1 MIFSPTSHVLDAGP
15 CCHEPRL
22 QTQIKPDKPP
32 NADAVALYWKE
43 FTMTKFDQAWV
54 DAETAKREWMTEN
67 SLYKEEE
74 EHASCGVGLVVSID
88 GKPSRKVVENGI
100 AALKAIWHRGAVDAD
115 GKTGDGAGIHVQI
128 PVEFFYDQIRRT
140 GHEPDMTKMIA
151 VGQVFL
157 PRTDYGAQETCRTIV
172 ESEVLRMGYYIYGWR
187 HVPVDVA
194 CLGEKANATRP
205 EIEQILISNSKG
217 VDEETFER
225 ELYVIRRRIE
235 KAATAAGVQGLYL
248 CSLSCRS
255 IIYKGMMLAEQ
266 VAEFY
271 PDLMDERFESAFAL
285 YHQRYSTNTFPQWWL
300 AQPFRMLAHNG
311 EINTLKGNLN
321 WMKSHEIRMASGAFG
336 DMAED
341 IKPIVAQ
348 GSSDSAALDSVFEV
362 LVRAGRSAPM
372 AKTMMVPESWSKQA
386 IELPQSWRDMYSYC
400 NSVLEPWDGPAAL
413 AMTDGRWVCAGLDRN
428 GLRPMR
434 YVVTG
439 DGLLIAGS
447 ETGMVPV
454 DEANVVEKGALGPGQ
469 LLAVDMQEGKLYHD
483 TEMKDKLAAAQPFG
497 DWVGKINELDD
508 KLAVVTEKP
517 MFTGAELRKRQIA
530 AGYSIEELE
539 QILAPMAE
547 DAKEALAS
555 MGDDTPSAV
564 LSEKYRPLSHF
575 FRQAFSQVTN
585 PPIDSLREFRVMS
598 LKTRF
603 GNLKNV
609 LDEDSSQ
616 TEILVLDSPFVGNAQ
631 FDELIANF
639 NAPLAEI
646 DCTFDAGAGPDDL
659 RKGLTRIR
667 AEAEDAVRSGAG
679 HIILTDQHQ
688 SIDRVAMPMIL
699 ATSAVH
705 SWLTRKG
712 LRTFCSLNVRSAE
725 CVDPHYFAVLIGC
738 GATVVNAYLAEDSLA
753 DRIERGLLECTLTEA
768 IQRYRN
774 AIDQGLLKIMAK
786 MGISVISSYRGGL
799 NFEAVGLSRAM
810 VAEYFPGMQ
819 SRISGI
825 GTTGIQRKS
834 ESVHAKGWRGGSD
847 VLPIGGF
854 YKARRSGEKHAWE
867 AQTMHMLQAAC
878 NTANYEMWKQF
889 SAAMRANPPI
899 HLRDLLDIK
908 EMGKAIPI
916 EEVESITSIRKR
928 FVTPGMSL
936 GALSPEAHKTLNVA
950 MNRIG
955 AKSDSGEGGE
965 DPAHFVPEA
974 NGDNPSA
981 KIKQVASGRFGVT
994 AEYLNHCE
1002 ELEIKVAQG
1011 AKPGEGGQLPGMKV
1025 TDLIARLRHS
1035 TKGVTLI
1042 SPPPHHDIYSIEDLA
1057 QLIYDLKQINPR
1069 CKVTVK
1075 LVASSGVGTIAAG
1088 VAKAKADVILI
1099 SGHNGGT
1106 GASPAT
1112 SIKYAG
1118 LPWEMGLTEAHQV
1131 LAMNNLRERVTL
1143 RTDGGL
1149 RTGRDIVMA
1158 AMMGAEEYGIG
1169 TAALI
1174 AMGCIMVR
1182 QCQSNTCPV
1191 GVCTQDEELRDKFT
1205 GNADKVVNLIT
1216 FYATE
1221 VREILAS
1228 IGARSMD
1235 DVIGRA
1241 DLLSQVSRGSAH
1253 LDDLDLNP
1261 LLITVDGAD
1270 RIVYDRNKARN
1281 FVPDTLDAEIVKD
1294 AARFLNDGEKMQLQY
1309 AVQNTL
1315 RTIGTRTSSH
1325 IVQNFGMNNTLQADH
1340 LTVKLSGSA
1349 GQSLGAFAAPGLKL
1363 EVSGDAND
1371 YVGKGLSGGTIV
1383 VRPPM
1388 NSPLVAAD
1396 NTIIGNTVLY
1406 GATAGYLFAAGRA
1419 GERFGVRNSGA
1430 KVVIE
1435 GCGACGCEYM
1445 TGGVAVILGS
1455 IGANF
1460 GAGMT
1465 GGMAYLYD
1473 PDGVADSRMNHETLA
1488 TCPIGDAHW
1497 EGQLKELIERHLA
1510 ETGSV
1515 KAADILQHWDVEL
1528 ANFVQICP
1536 KEMLAHLP
1544 APLGVEDKAVPAE

>member
-1 MIFSPTSHVLDAGP
+1 
-15 CCHEPRL
+15 
-22 QTQIKPDKPP
+22 
-32 NADAVALYWKE
+32 
-43 FTMTKFDQAWV
+43 MTKFDQNWV
-54 DAETAKREWMTEN
+54 RAEEDKRKWMAEN
-67 SLYKEEE
+67 GLYEEAE
-74 EHASCGVGLVVSID
+74 EHSSCGVGLVVSVD
-88 GKPSRKVVENGI
+88 GKPSRKVVEAGI
-100 AALKAIWHRGAVDAD
+100 TALKAIWHRGAVDAD

-128 PVEFFYDQIRRT
+128 PVSFFYDQIERT
-140 GHEPDMTKMIA
+140 GHEPNKDELIA

-157 PRTDYGAQETCRTIV
+157 PRTDHGAQESCRTIV
-172 ESEVLRMGYYIYGWR
+172 ETEVLKMGYRIYGWR
-187 HVPVDVA
+187 HVPVDVT

-217 VDEETFER
+217 VDEDTFER

-235 KAATAAGVQGLYL
+235 KAALAANITELYL
-248 CSLSCRS
+248 ASLSCRS

-266 VAEFY
+266 VAVFY
-271 PDLMDERFESAFAL
+271 PDLLDERFESAFAI

-321 WMKSHEIRMASGAFG
+321 WMKSHEIRMASASFG
-336 DMAED
+336 DFAED
-341 IKPIVAQ
+341 IKPIIPGGA
-348 GSSDSAALDSVFEV
+348 SDSAALDGVFEV

-386 IELPQSWRDMYSYC
+386 VELPQSWRDMYSYC
-400 NSVLEPWDGPAAL
+400 NSVMEPWDGPAAL

-447 ETGMVPV
+447 EAGMVPI
-454 DEANVVEKGALGPGQ
+454 DEATVVEKGALGPGQ
-469 LLAVDMQEGKLYHD
+469 MLAVDMKAGKLYHD
-483 TEMKDKLAAAQPFG
+483 TEIKDKLAAARPFG
-497 DWVGKINELDD
+497 EWVGKIRDLGDEL
-508 KLAVVTEKP
+508 ASVEETATY
-517 MFTGAELRKRQIA
+517 TGEELRQRQIA
-530 AGYSIEELE
+530 AGYSMEEVE

-547 DAKEALAS
+547 DGKEALAS

-564 LSEKYRPLSHF
+564 LSKMYRPLSHF
-575 FRQAFSQVTN
+575 FRQNFSQVTN
-585 PPIDSLREFRVMS
+585 PPIDSLREYRVMS

-609 LDEDSSQ
+609 LSEDGSQ
-616 TEILVLDSPFVGNAQ
+616 TEIAVLESPFVANGQ
-631 FDELIANF
+631 FERMLEAFDDTVVT
-639 NAPLAEI
+639 I
-646 DCTFDAGAGPDDL
+646 DCTYDAGGALQAGL
-659 RKGLTRIR
+659 ERIR

-679 HIILTDQHQ
+679 HIVLTDQAQ
-688 SIDRVAMPMIL
+688 GADKVAMPMIL

-705 SWLTRKG
+705 SHLTRKG
-712 LRTFCSLNVRSAE
+712 LRTFSSLNVRSAE
-725 CVDPHYFAVLIGC
+725 CIDPHYFAVLIGS
-738 GATVVNAYLAEDSLA
+738 GATVVNAYLAEDTLA
-753 DRIERGLLECTLTEA
+753 DRIDRGLADGTLTENMA
-768 IQRYRN
+768 RYRE

-810 VAEYFPGMQ
+810 CAEYFPGMT

-825 GTTGIQRKS
+825 GVSGIQHKV
-834 ESVHAKGWRGGSD
+834 EEVHAKGFKSGTD

-854 YKARRSGEKHAWE
+854 YKARKSGETHAWG
-867 AQTMHMLQAAC
+867 AQTMHMMQAAC
-878 NTANYEMWKQF
+878 NRASYEMWKQY
-889 SAAMRANPPI
+889 SAKMQANPPI
-899 HLRDLLDIK
+899 HLRDLLNIK
-908 EMGKAIPI
+908 PLGEAIPI
-916 EEVESITSIRKR
+916 EDVESITAIRKR

-965 DPAHFVPEA
+965 DPAHFVPEP

-994 AEYLNHCE
+994 AEYLNQCE

-1088 VAKAKADVILI
+1088 VAKAKADIILI

-1112 SIKYAG
+1112 SIKYCG

-1191 GVCTQDEELRDKFT
+1191 GVCTQDEDLRAKYT
-1205 GNADKVVNLIT
+1205 GSADKVVNLIT
-1216 FYATE
+1216 FYAQE

-1228 IGARSMD
+1228 IGAKSLD
-1235 DVIGRA
+1235 EVIGRA
-1241 DLLSQVSRGSAH
+1241 DLLAQVSRGSAH

-1261 LLITVDGAD
+1261 LLITVDGAHD
-1270 RIVYDRNKARN
+1270 IVYNRDKDRNY
-1281 FVPDTLDAEIVKD
+1281 VPDTLDAEIVRD
-1294 AARFLNDGEKMQLQY
+1294 AARFLEDGEKMQLSY
-1309 AVQNTL
+1309 AVQNTH
-1315 RTIGTRTSSH
+1315 RTVGTRTSSH
-1325 IVQNFGMNNTLQADH
+1325 IVRNFGMRNALQDDH
-1340 LTVKLSGSA
+1340 LTVKLTGSA
-1349 GQSLGAFAAPGLKL
+1349 GQSLGAFAAPGLKI

-1371 YVGKGLSGGTIV
+1371 YVGKGLSGGTVV
-1383 VRPPM
+1383 VRSPM
-1388 NSPLVAAD
+1388 ASPLSAAE

-1406 GATAGYLFAAGRA
+1406 GATDGYLFAAGRA
-1419 GERFGVRNSGA
+1419 GERFAVRNSGA

-1445 TGGVAVILGS
+1445 TGGLAVILGD

-1473 PDGVADSRMNHETLA
+1473 PEGKAEGVMNMETLV
-1488 TCPIGDAHW
+1488 TCPVTVPHW
-1497 EGQLKELIERHLA
+1497 EDQLKGMIERHVA

-1515 KAADILQHWDVEL
+1515 KARDILQHWDVEKT
-1528 ANFVQICP
+1528 NFLQVCP
-1536 KEMLAHLP
+1536 KEMLVHIP
-1544 APLGVEDKAVPAE
+1544 HPLSQEDTAVPAE

>member
-1 MIFSPTSHVLDAGP
+1 MTNYD
-15 CCHEPRL
+15 
-22 QTQIKPDKPP
+22 Q
-32 NADAVALYWKE
+32 NWVA
-43 FTMTKFDQAWV
+43 
-54 DAETAKREWMTEN
+54 AEEAKRRYMAEN
-67 SLYKEEE
+67 GLYSESE
-74 EHASCGVGLVVSID
+74 EHSSCGVGLVVSLD
-88 GKPSRKVVENGI
+88 GKPSRKVVEAGI
-100 AALKAIWHRGAVDAD
+100 DALKAIWHRGAVDAD

-128 PVEFFYDQIRRT
+128 PVPFFYDQIRRT
-140 GHEPDMTKMIA
+140 GHEPRADELMA

-157 PRTDYGAQETCRTIV
+157 PRTDFGAQETCRTIV
-172 ESEVLRMGYYIYGWR
+172 ETEVLRMGYSIYGWR
-187 HVPVDVA
+187 HVPVDVT

-205 EIEQILISNSKG
+205 EIEQILISNARG
-217 VDEETFER
+217 VDEDTFER

-235 KAATAAGVQGLYL
+235 KAATAAQVPSLYIA
-248 CSLSCRS
+248 SLSCRS

-266 VAEFY
+266 VAVFY
-271 PDLMDERFESAFAL
+271 PDLMDERFVSGFAI

-321 WMKSHEIRMASGAFG
+321 WMKSHEIRMASASFG
-336 DMAED
+336 DHAED
-341 IKPIVAQ
+341 IKPIVSQ
-348 GSSDSAALDSVFEV
+348 GSSDSAALDGVFEV

-372 AKTMMVPESWSKQA
+372 AKTMLVPESWSKQA
-386 IELPQSWRDMYSYC
+386 VELPQSWRDMYSYC
-400 NSVLEPWDGPAAL
+400 NSVMEPWDGPAAL

-439 DGLLIAGS
+439 DGLLISGS
-447 ETGMVPV
+447 EAGMVPV
-454 DEANVVEKGALGPGQ
+454 DEARVVEKGALGPGQ
-469 LLAVDMQEGKLYHD
+469 MIAVDMKAGALFHD
-483 TEMKDKLAAAQPFG
+483 REIKDRLAAAQPFG
-497 DWVGKINELDD
+497 EWVGKINELDEA
-508 KLAVVTEKP
+508 LGAITETAVFE
-517 MFTGAELRKRQIA
+517 GGELRRRQIA
-530 AGYSIEELE
+530 AGYSLEELE

-547 DAKEALAS
+547 DGKEALAS

-564 LSEKYRPLSHF
+564 LSKKYRPLSHF
-575 FRQAFSQVTN
+575 FRQNFSQVTN
-585 PPIDSLREFRVMS
+585 PPIDSLREYRVMS

-616 TEILVLDSPFVGNAQ
+616 TEILVLESPFVGNAQ
-631 FDELIANF
+631 FDRLVENF
-639 NAPLAEI
+639 NAPMAEI
-646 DCTFDAGAGPDDL
+646 DCTFPAGQGPGAL
-659 RKGLTRIR
+659 SEALIRIR

-679 HIILTDQHQ
+679 HLVLSDMAQGET
-688 SIDRVAMPMIL
+688 RVAMPMIL

-712 LRTFCSLNVRSAE
+712 LRTFTSLNIRAAE
-725 CVDPHYFAVLIGC
+725 CVDPHYFAVLIGA

-753 DRIERGLLECTLTEA
+753 DRVNRGLLDCTLTEA
-768 IQRYRN
+768 MARYRN

-810 VAEYFPGMQ
+810 CAEYFPGMT

-825 GTTGIQRKS
+825 GVSGIQTKV
-834 ESVHAKGWRGGSD
+834 EEVHAKGWLGGQD
-847 VLPIGGF
+847 VLPVGGF
-854 YKARRSGEKHAWE
+854 YKARRTGETHAWE
-867 AQTMHMLQAAC
+867 AQSMHMLQAAC
-878 NTANYEMWKQF
+878 TRASYEMWKQY
-889 SAAMRANPPI
+889 SAKMRSNPPI

-908 EMGKAIPI
+908 PLGAPVPL

-936 GALSPEAHKTLNVA
+936 GALSPEAHKTLNIA

-965 DPAHFVPEA
+965 DPAHFVPEP

-1035 TKGVTLI
+1035 TPGVMLI

-1088 VAKAKADVILI
+1088 VAKAKADIILI

-1131 LAMNNLRERVTL
+1131 LAMNKLRDRVTL

-1191 GVCTQDEELRDKFT
+1191 GVCTQDEDLRARFS
-1205 GNADKVVNLIT
+1205 GSADKVVNLIT
-1216 FYATE
+1216 FYAQE
-1221 VREILAS
+1221 VRELLAS
-1228 IGARSMD
+1228 IGARSLDEVM
-1235 DVIGRA
+1235 GRA
-1241 DLLSQVSRGSAH
+1241 DLLTQVSRGSAH

-1261 LLITVDGAD
+1261 LLITVDGAAN
-1270 RIVYDRNKARN
+1270 IVYNRDKARN
-1281 FVPDTLDAEIVKD
+1281 AVPDTLDAEIVRD
-1294 AARFLNDGEKMQLQY
+1294 AARFLEDGEKMQLSY
-1309 AVQNTL
+1309 AVQNTH
-1315 RTIGTRTSSH
+1315 RTVGTRTSSH
-1325 IVQNFGMNNTLQADH
+1325 IVRRFGMRNSLQPDH
-1340 LTVKLSGSA
+1340 LTVKLTGSA
-1349 GQSLGAFAAPGLKL
+1349 GQALGAFAAPGLKL

-1388 NSPLVAAD
+1388 ASPLVAAE

-1406 GATAGYLFAAGRA
+1406 GATDGYLFAAGRA
-1419 GERFGVRNSGA
+1419 GERFAVRNSGA
-1430 KVVIE
+1430 RVVIE
-1435 GCGACGCEYM
+1435 GCGSNGCEYM
-1445 TGGVAVILGS
+1445 TGGVAVILGG

-1473 PDGVADSRMNHETLA
+1473 PEGVAQKLMNMETLV
-1488 TCPIGDAHW
+1488 TCPVTMDHW
-1497 EGQLKELIERHLA
+1497 EAELKGLIERHQL
-1510 ETGSV
+1510 ETGSRR
-1515 KAADILQHWDVEL
+1515 AADILQHWDLERG
-1528 ANFVQICP
+1528 NFLQICP
-1536 KEMLAHLP
+1536 KEMLVHLP
-1544 APLGVEDKAVPAE
+1544 VPLSHEADAIPAE

>member
-1 MIFSPTSHVLDAGP
+1 
-15 CCHEPRL
+15 
-22 QTQIKPDKPP
+22 
-32 NADAVALYWKE
+32 
-43 FTMTKFDQAWV
+43 MTKFDASWV
-54 DAETAKREWMTEN
+54 KAEEAKRKHMAEN
-67 SLYKEEE
+67 GLYSEAE

-88 GKPSRKVVENGI
+88 GKPSRKVVQAGI
-100 AALKAIWHRGAVDAD
+100 DALKAVWHRGAVDAD

-128 PVEFFYDQIRRT
+128 PVPFFYNQIERT
-140 GHEPDMTKMIA
+140 GHTPRMEELMA

-157 PRTDYGAQETCRTIV
+157 PRTNFGAQETCRTIV

-187 HVPVDVA
+187 HVPVNVA
-194 CLGEKANATRP
+194 CLGDKANATRP

-217 VDEETFER
+217 VSEEIFER

-235 KAATAAGVQGLYL
+235 KAALAAGINGLYL
-248 CSLSCRS
+248 ASLSCRS
-255 IIYKGMMLAEQ
+255 IIYKGMFLAQ
-266 VAEFY
+266 DVAEFF
-271 PDLMDERFESAFAL
+271 PDLKDDRFESAFAL

-311 EINTLKGNLN
+311 EINTLKGNTN
-321 WMKSHEIRMASGAFG
+321 WMKSHEIRMSSDAFG

-341 IKPIVAQ
+341 IKPVIPS
-348 GSSDSAALDSVFEV
+348 GSSDSAALDSVFEM
-362 LVRAGRSAPM
+362 LVRAGRNAPM
-372 AKTMMVPESWSKQA
+372 AKTMLVPESWSKQA
-386 IELPQSWRDMYSYC
+386 VDLPKSWIDMYSYC
-400 NSVLEPWDGPAAL
+400 NSVMEPWDGPAAL

-447 ETGMVPV
+447 EAGMVYV
-454 DEANVVEKGALGPGQ
+454 DEANVKEKGALGPGQ
-469 LLAVDMQEGKLYHD
+469 LLAVDMDEGRLYHD
-483 TEMKDKLAAAQPFG
+483 TEMKDLLAASQDFG
-497 DWVGKINELDD
+497 AWVGKINELDED
-508 KLAVVTEKP
+508 LAKAVEAP
-517 MFTGAELRKRQIA
+517 LFIGAELRQRQIS
-530 AGYSIEELE
+530 AGYTIEELE

-547 DAKEALAS
+547 DGKETLAS

-575 FRQAFSQVTN
+575 FRQNFSQVTN

-609 LDEDSSQ
+609 LDESSAQ
-616 TEILVLDSPFVGNAQ
+616 TEILVLDSPFVGNVQ
-631 FDELIANF
+631 FQRLLENF
-639 NAPLAEI
+639 NAPMVEI
-646 DCTFDAGAGPDDL
+646 DCTFPSGAEAGELQTAL
-659 RKGLTRIR
+659 NRIR
-667 AEAEDAVRSGAG
+667 SEAEDAVRSGAG
-679 HIILTDQHQ
+679 HLVLTDQHAN
-688 SIDRVAMPMIL
+688 DAKVAVPMIL

-705 SWLTRKG
+705 SWLTRQG
-712 LRTFCSLNVRSAE
+712 LRTFTSINVRSAE
-725 CVDPHYFAVLIGC
+725 CIDPHYFAVLIGC

-753 DRIERGLLECTLTEA
+753 DRIERGLLDCALTEA
-768 IQRYRN
+768 VARYRN

-786 MGISVISSYRGGL
+786 MGISVVSSYRGGL

-810 VAEYFPGMQ
+810 CAEYFPGMT

-825 GTTGIQRKS
+825 GVVGIQRKA
-834 ESVHAKGWRGGSD
+834 ESIHTSAYASASD

-867 AQTMHMLQAAC
+867 AQTMHLLQAAC
-878 NTANYEMWKQF
+878 DRGSFEMWKKY
-889 SAAMRANPPI
+889 SAKLQANPPI
-899 HLRDLLDIK
+899 HLRDLLAIK
-908 EMGKAIPI
+908 PLGEAISVD
-916 EEVESITSIRKR
+916 EVESITSIRQR

-1075 LVASSGVGTIAAG
+1075 LVAASGVGTIAAG
-1088 VAKAKADVILI
+1088 VAKANADIILI

-1112 SIKYAG
+1112 SIKFAG

-1191 GVCTQDEELRDKFT
+1191 GVCTQDEDLRGKFN
-1205 GNADKVVNLIT
+1205 GSADKVVNLIT
-1216 FYATE
+1216 FYAQE

-1228 IGARSMD
+1228 IGARSLGE
-1235 DVIGRA
+1235 VIGRA

-1270 RIVYDRNKARN
+1270 QISYDRHKPRN
-1281 FVPDTLDAEIVKD
+1281 PVPDTLDAQIVKD
-1294 AARFLNDGEKMQLQY
+1294 AARFLQEGEKMQLQY
-1309 AVQNTL
+1309 AVQNTS
-1315 RTIGTRTSSH
+1315 RSIGTRISSH
-1325 IVQNFGMNNTLQADH
+1325 IVTKFGMRNSLQPDH
-1340 LTVKLSGSA
+1340 LTIKLQGSA
-1349 GQSLGAFAAPGLKL
+1349 GQALGAFAAPGLKL
-1363 EVSGDAND
+1363 EVAGEAND

-1383 VRPPM
+1383 VRPAQI
-1388 NSPLVAAD
+1388 SPLVASE

-1419 GERFGVRNSGA
+1419 GERFAVRNSGA
-1430 KVVIE
+1430 KTVVE
-1435 GCGACGCEYM
+1435 GCGSNGCEYM
-1445 TGGVAVILGS
+1445 TGGISVVLGS

-1473 PDGVADSRMNHETLA
+1473 PKGLVAPMMNMETLV
-1488 TCPIGDAHW
+1488 TCPVTIPHW
-1497 EGQLKELIERHLA
+1497 QEELKELVTRHA
-1510 ETGSV
+1510 DETGSL
-1515 KAADILQHWDVEL
+1515 KAADILQHWDQERH
-1528 ANFVQICP
+1528 NFVQVCP
-1536 KEMLAHLP
+1536 KEMLVHLP
-1544 APLGVEDKAVPAE
+1544 APLNDARAQSVPAE

>member
-1 MIFSPTSHVLDAGP
+1 
-15 CCHEPRL
+15 
-22 QTQIKPDKPP
+22 
-32 NADAVALYWKE
+32 
-43 FTMTKFDQAWV
+43 MTKIDDNWAARQA
-54 DAETAKREWMTEN
+54 AKRAWMDEN
-67 SLYKEEE
+67 SLYRDSD

-100 AALKAIWHRGAVDAD
+100 EALKAVWHRGAVDAD

-128 PVEFFYDQIRRT
+128 PVPFFYDQIRRT
-140 GHEPDMTKMIA
+140 GHEPRNGELIA

-157 PRTDYGAQETCRTIV
+157 PRTDFGAQETCRTIV
-172 ESEVLRMGYYIYGWR
+172 ESEVLRMGYYTHGWR
-187 HVPVDVA
+187 HVPVEVE

-217 VDEETFER
+217 VSEETFER

-235 KAATAAGVQGLYL
+235 KAATSAGINELYIA
-248 CSLSCRS
+248 SLSCRS

-266 VAEFY
+266 VAVFY
-271 PDLMDERFESAFAL
+271 PDLRDERFESAFAI

-311 EINTLKGNLN
+311 EINTLKGNVN
-321 WMKSHEIRMASGAFG
+321 WMKSHEIRMTSATFG

-341 IKPIVAQ
+341 IKPIVPG
-348 GSSDSAALDSVFEV
+348 GSSDSAALDAVFEM

-372 AKTMMVPESWSKQA
+372 AKTMMVPESWSQQA
-386 IELPQSWRDMYSYC
+386 KELPQAWRDMYSYC
-400 NSVLEPWDGPAAL
+400 NSVMEPWDGPAAL

-447 ETGMVPV
+447 EAGMVPI
-454 DEANVVEKGALGPGQ
+454 DEASVREKGALGPGQ
-469 LLAVDMQEGKLYHD
+469 ILAVDMAEGKLFHD
-483 TEMKDKLAAAQPFG
+483 IEIKNKLASSQPFG
-497 DWVGKINELDD
+497 DWVEKINELDD
-508 KLAVVTEKP
+508 ALAKVTEQP
-517 MFTGAELRKRQIA
+517 LFTGDELRKRQIA
-530 AGYSIEELE
+530 AGYSVEELE

-547 DAKEALAS
+547 DGKETLAS

-564 LSEKYRPLSHF
+564 LSNRYRPLSHY
-575 FRQAFSQVTN
+575 FRQNFSQVTN
-585 PPIDSLREFRVMS
+585 PPIDSLREYRVMS

-609 LDEDSSQ
+609 LDESSSQ

-631 FDELIANF
+631 WEELTRQF
-639 NAPLAEI
+639 NANLVEI
-646 DCTFDAGAGPDDL
+646 DCSFDPSGGSGSLQAGL
-659 RKGLTRIR
+659 ERIR
-667 AEAEDAVRSGAG
+667 SEAEDAVRSGAG
-679 HIILTDQHQ
+679 HLVLTDHL
-688 SIDRVAMPMIL
+688 SGPEKVAMPMIL

-705 SWLTRKG
+705 SHLTRKG
-712 LRTFCSLNVRSAE
+712 LRTFTSLNVRSAE
-725 CVDPHYFAVLIGC
+725 CVDPHYFAVLIGA

-753 DRIERGLLECTLTEA
+753 DRIDRGLLDGPLTEVVS
-768 IQRYRN
+768 RYRN

-810 VAEYFPGMQ
+810 CAEYFPGLI

-825 GTTGIQRKS
+825 GVSGVQKKAIDIHSQ
-834 ESVHAKGWRGGSD
+834 GWGSTD
-847 VLPIGGF
+847 NVLPIGGF
-854 YKARRSGEKHAWE
+854 YKSRRTGESHAWE
-867 AQTMHMLQAAC
+867 AQSMHMMQAAC
-878 NTANYEMWKQF
+878 SRASYDLWKQY
-889 SAAMRANPPI
+889 SARMQANPPI
-899 HLRDLLDIK
+899 HLRDLLAIK
-908 EMGKAIPI
+908 PLGAPVLLD
-916 EEVESITSIRKR
+916 EVESITSIRKR

-965 DPAHFVPEA
+965 DPAHFHPEP

-994 AEYLNHCE
+994 AEYLNQCE

-1075 LVASSGVGTIAAG
+1075 LVAASGVGTIAAG
-1088 VAKAKADVILI
+1088 VAKAEADVILI

-1112 SIKYAG
+1112 SIKFAG

-1131 LAMNNLRERVTL
+1131 LAMNNLRDRVTL

-1191 GVCTQDEELRDKFT
+1191 GVCTQNEDLRAKFT
-1205 GNADKVVNLIT
+1205 GSADKVVNLIT
-1216 FYATE
+1216 YYAQE

-1228 IGARSMD
+1228 IGAKSLD
-1235 DVIGRA
+1235 DIIGRA
-1241 DLLSQVSRGSAH
+1241 DLLSQVSRGADH

-1270 RIVYDRNKARN
+1270 KIIYDRNRARN
-1281 FVPDTLDAEIVKD
+1281 SVPDTLDAEIVRD
-1294 AARFLNDGEKMQLQY
+1294 ADRFLKEGEKMQLSY
-1309 AVQNTL
+1309 AVQNTH
-1315 RTIGTRTSSH
+1315 RTVGTRTSSH
-1325 IVQNFGMNNTLQADH
+1325 IVQNFGMRNTLQEDH

-1349 GQSLGAFAAPGLKL
+1349 GQALGAFAAPGLKL

-1371 YVGKGLSGGTIV
+1371 YVGKGLSGGMIV

-1388 NSPLVAAD
+1388 SSPLVASE

-1406 GATAGYLFAAGRA
+1406 GATDGYLFAAGRA
-1419 GERFGVRNSGA
+1419 GERFAVRNSGA
-1430 KVVIE
+1430 KVVVE
-1435 GCGACGCEYM
+1435 GCGSNGCEYM
-1445 TGGVAVILGS
+1445 TGGVAIVLGS

-1473 PDGVADSRMNHETLA
+1473 PQGQAKDMLNMETLV
-1488 TCPIGDAHW
+1488 TCPVTMAHW
-1497 EGQLKELIERHLA
+1497 EEQLHELIRRHAA
-1510 ETGSV
+1510 ETGSQ
-1515 KAADILQHWDVEL
+1515 KAAEILQRWDLEKQSFL
-1528 ANFVQICP
+1528 QICP
-1536 KEMLAHLP
+1536 KEMLVHLP
-1544 APLGVEDKAVPAE
+1544 HPLSEEAASIPAE

>member
-1 MIFSPTSHVLDAGP
+1 MKKIDRNWATI
-15 CCHEPRL
+15 E
-22 QTQIKPDKPP
+22 
-32 NADAVALYWKE
+32 
-43 FTMTKFDQAWV
+43 
-54 DAETAKREWMTEN
+54 AEKRSWMHEN
-67 SLYKEEE
+67 SLYREDF
-74 EHASCGVGLVVSID
+74 EHASCGVGMVVSIE
-88 GKPSRKVVENGI
+88 GKPSRKVVELGI
-100 AALKAIWHRGAVDAD
+100 DALKAIWHRGAVDAD

-128 PVEFFYDQIRRT
+128 PVSFFYDQIERT
-140 GHEPDMTKMIA
+140 GHKPKKDELIA

-157 PRTDYGAQETCRTIV
+157 PRADFGAQETCRTIV
-172 ESEVLRMGYYIYGWR
+172 ETEVLRMGYYIYGWR
-187 HVPVDVA
+187 HVPVKID

-217 VDEETFER
+217 VDEDTFER

-235 KAATAAGVQGLYL
+235 KSASRAGVSQLYL
-248 CSLSCRS
+248 ASLSCRS

-266 VAEFY
+266 VAVFY
-271 PDLMDERFESAFAL
+271 PDLCDERFTSSFAI

-311 EINTLKGNLN
+311 EINTLKGNVN
-321 WMKSHEIRMASGAFG
+321 WMKSHEIRMASSAFG
-336 DMAED
+336 EMADD
-341 IKPIVAQ
+341 IKPIIPG
-348 GSSDSAALDSVFEV
+348 GSSDSAALDAVFEA

-372 AKTMMVPESWSKQA
+372 AKTMLIPESWSKQA
-386 IELPQSWRDMYSYC
+386 KELPQSWRDMYSYC
-400 NSVLEPWDGPAAL
+400 NSVMEPWDGPAAL

-428 GLRPMR
+428 GLRPIR
-434 YVVTG
+434 YVITG

-447 ETGMVPV
+447 EVGTVPIN
-454 DEANVVEKGALGPGQ
+454 EANCNEKGALGPGQ
-469 LLAVDMQEGKLYHD
+469 LIAVDLADGKLYHD
-483 TEMKDKLAAAQPFG
+483 EEIKNKLADAHPFG
-497 DWVGKINELDD
+497 EWTTKVKELDT
-508 KLAVVTEKP
+508 KLSKVQEKQLY
-517 MFTGAELRKRQIA
+517 FGENLRKRQIA
-530 AGYSIEELE
+530 AGYTIEEIE
-539 QILAPMAE
+539 QILVPMAE
-547 DAKEALAS
+547 DGKETLAS

-564 LSEKYRPLSHF
+564 LSERYRPLSHY
-575 FRQAFSQVTN
+575 FRQNFSQVTN

-603 GNLKNV
+603 GNLRNV
-609 LDEDSSQ
+609 LDEGSNQ
-616 TEILVLDSPFVGNAQ
+616 TEILALESPFVGNSQ
-631 FDELIANF
+631 WEELIKNF
-639 NAPLAEI
+639 KADVINL
-646 DCTFDAGAGPDDL
+646 DCTFAKSAGKETLQTQLD
-659 RKGLTRIR
+659 RIR
-667 AEAEDAVRSGAG
+667 KEAEDAVRSGAG
-679 HIILTDQHQ
+679 HIVLTDQN
-688 SIDRVAMPMIL
+688 IDESRVAMPMIL

-705 SWLTRKG
+705 SHLTRKG
-712 LRTFCSLNVRSAE
+712 LRTFCSINVRSSE
-725 CVDPHYFAVLIGC
+725 CLDPHYFSVLIGA
-738 GATVVNAYLAEDSLA
+738 GASVVNAYLAEDTLA
-753 DRIERGLLECTLTEA
+753 DRIEKGLLNGPLTEV
-768 IQRYRN
+768 ISRYRD
-774 AIDQGLLKIMAK
+774 AIDQGLLKIVSK

-810 VAEYFPGMQ
+810 CAEFFPGLI

-825 GTTGIQRKS
+825 GVSGIQQKS
-834 ESVHAKGWRGGSD
+834 EEIHNLAFGSNSAF
-847 VLPIGGF
+847 LPIGGF
-854 YKARRSGEKHAWE
+854 YKSRKSGETHAWE
-867 AQTMHMLQAAC
+867 AQTMHVMQAAC
-878 NTANYEMWKQF
+878 A
-889 SAAMRANPPI
+889 SASFDLWRQYSNRIKSNPPI

-908 EMGKAIPI
+908 PI
-916 EEVESITSIRKR
+916 GPAVPIDEVESITSIRKR

-936 GALSPEAHKTLNVA
+936 GALSPEAHKTLNIA

-965 DPAHFVPEA
+965 DPAHFTPEA

-994 AEYLNHCE
+994 AEYLNQCE

-1088 VAKAKADVILI
+1088 VAKAEADVILI

-1112 SIKYAG
+1112 SIKFAG

-1131 LAMNNLRERVTL
+1131 LSMNNLRERITL

-1191 GVCTQDEELRDKFT
+1191 GVCTQDENLRAKFT

-1216 FYATE
+1216 FYAQE
-1221 VREILAS
+1221 VREILAQ
-1228 IGARSMD
+1228 IGARSID
-1235 DVIGRA
+1235 EVIGRA
-1241 DLLSQVSRGSAH
+1241 DLLSQVSRGSDH

-1261 LLITVDGAD
+1261 LLISVDGAD
-1270 RIVYDRNKARN
+1270 RIKYNRDRERN
-1281 FVPDTLDAEIVKD
+1281 TVLDTLDKEIVRD
-1294 AARFLNDGEKMQLQY
+1294 AARFLNDGEKMQLSY
-1309 AVQNTL
+1309 AVQNTH
-1315 RTIGTRTSSH
+1315 RTVGTRTSSH
-1325 IVQNFGMNNTLQADH
+1325 IVQNFGMRNNLQPDH
-1340 LTVKLSGSA
+1340 LTVKLKGSA
-1349 GQSLGAFAAPGLKL
+1349 GQSLGAFAAPGLKI

-1371 YVGKGLSGGTIV
+1371 YVGKGLSGGIIV

-1388 NSPLVAAD
+1388 VSQLKASA

-1406 GATAGYLFAAGRA
+1406 GATDGMLFAAGRA
-1419 GERFGVRNSGA
+1419 GERFAVRNSGA

-1435 GCGACGCEYM
+1435 GCGSNGCEYM
-1445 TGGVAVILGS
+1445 TGGVAIILGT

-1465 GGMAYLYD
+1465 GGMAYIYD
-1473 PDGVADSRMNHETLA
+1473 PNGTALELLNVESLVTGKVEVSFWEEQLFSLIKMHHE
-1488 TCPIGDAHW
+1488 
-1497 EGQLKELIERHLA
+1497 
-1510 ETGSV
+1510 ETSSQ
-1515 KAADILQHWDVEL
+1515 KAGEILQHWDTEKY
-1528 ANFVQICP
+1528 NFLQICP
-1536 KEMLAHLP
+1536 KEMLDKLP
-1544 APLGVEDKAVPAE
+1544 HPLSSEMNSIPAE

>member
-1 MIFSPTSHVLDAGP
+1 
-15 CCHEPRL
+15 
-22 QTQIKPDKPP
+22 
-32 NADAVALYWKE
+32 
-43 FTMTKFDQAWV
+43 MTKYDADWV
-54 DAETAKREWMTEN
+54 RAEEAKRKWMAEN
-67 SLYKEEE
+67 GLYSEEE
-74 EHASCGVGLVVSID
+74 EHSSCGVGLVVSVD
-88 GKPSRKVVENGI
+88 GKKSRKVVEAGI
-100 AALKAIWHRGAVDAD
+100 DALKAIWHRGAVDAD

-128 PVEFFYDQIRRT
+128 PVPFFYDQIRRT
-140 GHEPDMTKMIA
+140 GHEPRQDELMA

-157 PRTDYGAQETCRTIV
+157 PRTDFGAQERCRTIV
-172 ESEVLRMGYYIYGWR
+172 ETEVLRMGYSIYGWR
-187 HVPVDVA
+187 HVPVDVS

-235 KAATAAGVQGLYL
+235 KAANAAGISGLYIA
-248 CSLSCRS
+248 SLSCRS

-266 VAEFY
+266 VAVFY
-271 PDLMDERFESAFAL
+271 PDLMDERFESAFAI

-321 WMKSHEIRMASGAFG
+321 WMKSHEIRMASATFG
-336 DMAED
+336 DYAED
-341 IKPIVAQ
+341 IKPIVPGGA
-348 GSSDSAALDSVFEV
+348 SDSAALDGVFEV

-372 AKTMMVPESWSKQA
+372 AKTMLVPESWSKQA
-386 IELPQSWRDMYSYC
+386 VELPQAWRDMYSYC
-400 NSVLEPWDGPAAL
+400 NSVMEPWDGPAAL

-439 DGLLIAGS
+439 DGLVIAGS
-447 ETGMVPV
+447 EAGMVPV
-454 DEANVVEKGALGPGQ
+454 DEATVVEKGALGPGQ
-469 LLAVDMQEGKLYHD
+469 MLAVDMEKGKLFHD
-483 TEMKDKLAAAQPFG
+483 TEIKDKLARALPFG
-497 DWVGKINELDD
+497 DWVKRINDLDAT
-508 KLAVVTEKP
+508 LASVSEQP
-517 MFTGAELRKRQIA
+517 LFSGEELRRRQVA

-547 DAKEALAS
+547 DAKESLAS

-564 LSEKYRPLSHF
+564 LSKMYRPLSHF
-575 FRQAFSQVTN
+575 FRQNFSQVTN
-585 PPIDSLREFRVMS
+585 PPIDSLREYRVMS

-616 TEILVLDSPFVGNAQ
+616 TEIIVLESPFVGNAQ
-631 FDELIANF
+631 WDKLVEQF

-646 DCTFDAGAGPDDL
+646 DCTFAPGRGSLSAAL
-659 RKGLTRIR
+659 ERIR
-667 AEAEDAVRSGAG
+667 AEAEEAVRSGAG
-679 HIILTDQHQ
+679 HIVLTDQY
-688 SIDRVAMPMIL
+688 SDASKVAMPMIL

-705 SWLTRKG
+705 SHLTRKG

-725 CVDPHYFAVLIGC
+725 CIDPHYFAVLIGC

-753 DRIERGLLECTLTEA
+753 DRIERGLLDGTLTENVA
-768 IQRYRN
+768 RYRE

-786 MGISVISSYRGGL
+786 MGISVVSSYRGGL

-810 VAEYFPGMQ
+810 CAEYFPGMT

-825 GTTGIQRKS
+825 GVTGIQTKL
-834 ESVHAKGWRGGSD
+834 EEIHAKAWKAPEG

-854 YKARRSGEKHAWE
+854 YKARKSGETHAWE
-867 AQTMHMLQAAC
+867 ATSMHMMQMAC
-878 NTANYEMWKQF
+878 NRASYELWKQY
-889 SAAMRANPPI
+889 SAKMQSNPPI
-899 HLRDLLDIK
+899 HLRDLLQIK
-908 EMGKAIPI
+908 PLGKPVPL
-916 EEVESITSIRKR
+916 EEVESITAIRKR

-965 DPAHFVPEA
+965 DPAHFVPEP

-994 AEYLNHCE
+994 AEYLNQCE

-1088 VAKAKADVILI
+1088 VAKAKADIILI

-1158 AMMGAEEYGIG
+1158 AMLGAEEYGIG

-1191 GVCTQDEELRDKFT
+1191 GVCTQDESLRAKFT

-1216 FYATE
+1216 FYAQE

-1228 IGARSMD
+1228 IGARSLD
-1235 DVIGRA
+1235 EVIGRA
-1241 DLLSQVSRGSAH
+1241 DLLAQVSRGSAH

-1261 LLITVDGAD
+1261 LLITVDGSAS
-1270 RIVYDRNKARN
+1270 IVYNRDKERNA
-1281 FVPDTLDAEIVKD
+1281 VPDTLDAEIVRD
-1294 AARFLNDGEKMQLQY
+1294 AARFLQDGEKMQLSY
-1309 AVQNTL
+1309 AIQNTH
-1315 RTIGTRTSSH
+1315 RTVGTRTSSH
-1325 IVQNFGMNNTLQADH
+1325 IVRNFGMRNSFQPDH
-1340 LTVKLSGSA
+1340 LTVKLQGSA
-1349 GQSLGAFAAPGLKL
+1349 GQALGAFAAPGLKL

-1383 VRPPM
+1383 VRPPQV
-1388 NSPLVAAD
+1388 SPLVASE

-1406 GATAGYLFAAGRA
+1406 GATDGYLFAAGRA
-1419 GERFGVRNSGA
+1419 GERFAVRNSGA

-1435 GCGACGCEYM
+1435 GCGSNGCEYM

-1473 PDGVADSRMNHETLA
+1473 PEGKAATLMNMESLV
-1488 TCPIGDAHW
+1488 TCPVTVAHW
-1497 EGQLKELIERHLA
+1497 EAELKSLIERHQQ
-1510 ETGSV
+1510 ETGSR
-1515 KAADILQHWDVEL
+1515 KAAEILQHWDIEKASFLQV
-1528 ANFVQICP
+1528 CP
-1536 KEMLAHLP
+1536 KEMLDKLAHP
-1544 APLGVEDKAVPAE
+1544 VMQEQAAVPAE

>member
-1 MIFSPTSHVLDAGP
+1 
-15 CCHEPRL
+15 
-22 QTQIKPDKPP
+22 
-32 NADAVALYWKE
+32 
-43 FTMTKFDQAWV
+43 
-54 DAETAKREWMTEN
+54 
-67 SLYKEEE
+67 
-74 EHASCGVGLVVSID
+74 
-88 GKPSRKVVENGI
+88 
-100 AALKAIWHRGAVDAD
+100 
-115 GKTGDGAGIHVQI
+115 
-128 PVEFFYDQIRRT
+128 
-140 GHEPDMTKMIA
+140 
-151 VGQVFL
+151 
-157 PRTDYGAQETCRTIV
+157 
-172 ESEVLRMGYYIYGWR
+172 
-187 HVPVDVA
+187 
-194 CLGEKANATRP
+194 
-205 EIEQILISNSKG
+205 
-217 VDEETFER
+217 
-225 ELYVIRRRIE
+225 
-235 KAATAAGVQGLYL
+235 
-248 CSLSCRS
+248 
-255 IIYKGMMLAEQ
+255 ML
-266 VAEFY
+266 
-271 PDLMDERFESAFAL
+271 
-285 YHQRYSTNTFPQWWL
+285 
-300 AQPFRMLAHNG
+300 
-311 EINTLKGNLN
+311 
-321 WMKSHEIRMASGAFG
+321 
-336 DMAED
+336 
-341 IKPIVAQ
+341 
-348 GSSDSAALDSVFEV
+348 
-362 LVRAGRSAPM
+362 
-372 AKTMMVPESWSKQA
+372 VPESWSKQA
-386 IELPQSWRDMYSYC
+386 EELPQAWRDMYSYC
-400 NSVLEPWDGPAAL
+400 NAVMEPWDGPAAL

-439 DGLLIAGS
+439 DGLVIAGS
-447 ETGMVPV
+447 EAGMVPI
-454 DEANVVEKGALGPGQ
+454 DEASVVEKGALGPGQ
-469 LLAVDMQEGKLYHD
+469 MLAVDMKKGELYHD
-483 TEMKDKLAAAQPFG
+483 VEIKDKLSRALPFG
-497 DWVGKINELDD
+497 DWVAKVNDLD
-508 KLAVVTEKP
+508 AVLGSVQETPLFSGE
-517 MFTGAELRKRQIA
+517 ELRRRQVA
-530 AGYSIEELE
+530 AGYTIEELE
-539 QILAPMAE
+539 QILSPMAE
-547 DAKEALAS
+547 DGKESLAS

-564 LSEKYRPLSHF
+564 LSKQYRPLSHF
-575 FRQAFSQVTN
+575 FRQNFSQVTN

-616 TEILVLDSPFVGNAQ
+616 TEIVVLESPFVGNSQ
-631 FDELIANF
+631 WDKLVENLGSK
-639 NAPLAEI
+639 LAEI
-646 DCTFDAGAGPDDL
+646 DCSFVPG
-659 RKGLTRIR
+659 KGSLHSALARIR
-667 AEAEDAVRSGAG
+667 AEVEEAVRSGAG
-679 HIILTDQHQ
+679 HIVLTDQY
-688 SIDRVAMPMIL
+688 SGAGKVAMPMIL

-705 SWLTRKG
+705 SHLIRQG

-725 CVDPHYFAVLIGC
+725 CIDPHYFAVLIGC

-753 DRIERGLLECTLTEA
+753 DRIERGLLDGSLTENVA
-768 IQRYRN
+768 RYRE

-786 MGISVISSYRGGL
+786 MGISVVSSYRGGL

-810 VAEYFPGMQ
+810 VAEYFPGMT

-825 GTTGIQRKS
+825 GVSGIQVKA
-834 ESVHAKGWRGGSD
+834 EEIHAKGWTAAD
-847 VLPIGGF
+847 HVLPIGGF
-854 YKARRSGEKHAWE
+854 YKARNSGETHAWE
-867 AQTMHMLQAAC
+867 ATSMHMMQMAC
-878 NTANYEMWKQF
+878 NRASFEMWKQY
-889 SAAMRANPPI
+889 SAKMKSNPPI

-908 EMGKAIPI
+908 PLGNAIPI

-994 AEYLNHCE
+994 AEYLNQCE

-1075 LVASSGVGTIAAG
+1075 LVSSSGVGTIAAG
-1088 VAKAKADVILI
+1088 VAKAKADIILI

-1131 LAMNNLRERVTL
+1131 LAMNNLRGRVTL

-1191 GVCTQDEELRDKFT
+1191 GVCTQDEALRGKFT

-1216 FYATE
+1216 FYAQE

-1228 IGARSMD
+1228 IGARSLD
-1235 DVIGRA
+1235 EVIGRA
-1241 DLLSQVSRGSAH
+1241 DLLAQVSRGSAH

-1261 LLITVDGAD
+1261 LLITVDGSAS
-1270 RIVYDRNKARN
+1270 IVYNRDKDRNA
-1281 FVPDTLDAEIVKD
+1281 VPDTLDAEIVRD
-1294 AARFLNDGEKMQLQY
+1294 AARFLKDGEKMQLSY
-1309 AVQNTL
+1309 AVQNTH
-1315 RTIGTRTSSH
+1315 RTVGTRTSSH
-1325 IVQNFGMNNTLQADH
+1325 IVQNFGMRNTLQPDH
-1340 LTVKLSGSA
+1340 LTVKLQGSA

-1371 YVGKGLSGGTIV
+1371 YVGKGLSGGTVV
-1383 VRPPM
+1383 VRPSM
-1388 NSPLVAAD
+1388 ASPLTASE
-1396 NTIIGNTVLY
+1396 NTIVGNTVLY
-1406 GATAGYLFAAGRA
+1406 GATDGYLFAAGRA
-1419 GERFGVRNSGA
+1419 GERFAVRNSGA

-1435 GCGACGCEYM
+1435 GCGTNGCEYM
-1445 TGGVAVILGS
+1445 TGGVAVILGT

-1473 PDGVADSRMNHETLA
+1473 PAGTAEHLMNMESLV
-1488 TCPIGDAHW
+1488 TCPVSVEHW
-1497 EGQLKELIERHLA
+1497 EAELKTLVERHLA
-1510 ETGSV
+1510 ETGSR
-1515 KAADILQHWDVEL
+1515 KAAEILQHWDSEKLHFLQV
-1528 ANFVQICP
+1528 CP
-1536 KEMLAHLP
+1536 KEMLNKLP
-1544 APLGVEDKAVPAE
+1544 HPIATESSAIPAE

>member
-1 MIFSPTSHVLDAGP
+1 
-15 CCHEPRL
+15 
-22 QTQIKPDKPP
+22 
-32 NADAVALYWKE
+32 
-43 FTMTKFDQAWV
+43 MTKYDADWV
-54 DAETAKREWMTEN
+54 RAEEAKRQWMAEN
-67 SLYKEEE
+67 GLYSEEE
-74 EHASCGVGLVVSID
+74 EHSSCGVGLVVSVD
-88 GKPSRKVVENGI
+88 GKPSRKVVDAGI
-100 AALKAIWHRGAVDAD
+100 DALKAIWHRGAVDAD

-128 PVEFFYDQIRRT
+128 PVPFFYDQIRRT
-140 GHEPDMTKMIA
+140 GHEPNLDELIA

-157 PRTDYGAQETCRTIV
+157 PRTDFGAQESCRTIV
-172 ESEVLRMGYYIYGWR
+172 ETEVLRMGYYIYGWR
-187 HVPVDVA
+187 HVPVDVT

-235 KAATAAGVQGLYL
+235 KAALAAGISGLYL
-248 CSLSCRS
+248 ASLSCRS

-266 VAEFY
+266 VAVFY
-271 PDLMDERFESAFAL
+271 PDLMDERFESAFAI

-311 EINTLKGNLN
+311 EINTLKGNVN
-321 WMKSHEIRMASGAFG
+321 WMKSHEIRMASSTFG
-336 DMAED
+336 DYAED
-341 IKPIVAQ
+341 IKPIIAG

-372 AKTMMVPESWSKQA
+372 AKTMLVPESWSKQA
-386 IELPQSWRDMYSYC
+386 VELPQAWRDMYSYC
-400 NSVLEPWDGPAAL
+400 NSVMEPWDGPAAL

-439 DGLLIAGS
+439 DGLVIAGS
-447 ETGMVPV
+447 EAGMVPI
-454 DEANVVEKGALGPGQ
+454 DEASVTEKGALGPGQ
-469 LLAVDMQEGKLYHD
+469 MLAVDMKRGKLYRD
-483 TEMKDKLAAAQPFG
+483 KQIKDKLARALPFG
-497 DWVGKINELDD
+497 EWVGKINDLDES
-508 KLAVVTEKP
+508 LAGVTEAAK
-517 MFTGAELRKRQIA
+517 FSGEELRKRQIA
-530 AGYSIEELE
+530 AGYSVEELE

-547 DAKEALAS
+547 DGKESIAS

-564 LSEKYRPLSHF
+564 LSKQYRPLSHF
-575 FRQAFSQVTN
+575 FRQNFSQVTN
-585 PPIDSLREFRVMS
+585 PPIDSLREYRVMS

-616 TEILVLDSPFVGNAQ
+616 TEIITLGSPFVGNAQ
-631 FDELIANF
+631 WEKLVETF
-639 NAPLAEI
+639 NSPLAEI
-646 DCTFDAGAGPDDL
+646 DCSFEPGRGAL
-659 RKGLTRIR
+659 NAALARIR
-667 AEAEDAVRSGAG
+667 AEAEEAVRSGAG
-679 HIILTDQHQ
+679 HLVLSDMD
-688 SIDRVAMPMIL
+688 SGEGRVAMPMIL

-705 SWLTRKG
+705 SHLTRQG

-753 DRIERGLLECTLTEA
+753 DRIGRGLLDGTLTENVA
-768 IQRYRN
+768 RYRE

-810 VAEYFPGMQ
+810 VAEYFPGMT

-825 GTTGIQRKS
+825 GVTGIQAKA
-834 ESVHAKGWRGGSD
+834 EEIHAKGWDSGLD

-854 YKARRSGEKHAWE
+854 YKARKSGETHAWE
-867 AQTMHMLQAAC
+867 ATSMHMMQMAC
-878 NTANYEMWKQF
+878 DRASYELWKQY
-889 SAAMRANPPI
+889 SAKMQSNPPI
-899 HLRDLLDIK
+899 HLRDLMDFKPL
-908 EMGKAIPI
+908 GKPVPI

-965 DPAHFVPEA
+965 DPAHFVPEP

-994 AEYLNHCE
+994 AEYLNQCE

-1088 VAKAKADVILI
+1088 VAKAKADIILI

-1131 LAMNNLRERVTL
+1131 LAMNNLRDRVTL

-1191 GVCTQDEELRDKFT
+1191 GVCTQDESLRAKFT

-1216 FYATE
+1216 FYAQE
-1221 VREILAS
+1221 VRELLAS
-1228 IGARSMD
+1228 LGARSID
-1235 DVIGRA
+1235 EIIGRA
-1241 DLLSQVSRGSAH
+1241 DLLAQVSRGSAH

-1261 LLITVDGAD
+1261 LLITVDGAQD
-1270 RIVYDRNKARN
+1270 IVYNRRKDRNA
-1281 FVPDTLDAEIVKD
+1281 VPDTLDAEIVRD
-1294 AARFLNDGEKMQLQY
+1294 AARFLKDGEKMQLSY
-1309 AVQNTL
+1309 AIQNTH
-1315 RTIGTRTSSH
+1315 RTVGTRVSSH
-1325 IVQNFGMNNTLQADH
+1325 IVQNFGMRNTFQSDH
-1340 LTVKLSGSA
+1340 LHVKLQGSA

-1371 YVGKGLSGGTIV
+1371 YVGKGLSGGMVI
-1383 VRPPM
+1383 VRPPQV
-1388 NSPLVAAD
+1388 SPLKADD

-1406 GATAGYLFAAGRA
+1406 GATDGHLFAAGRA
-1419 GERFGVRNSGA
+1419 GERFAVRNSGA

-1435 GCGACGCEYM
+1435 GCGSNGCEYM
-1445 TGGVAVILGS
+1445 TGGVAVILGD

-1473 PDGVADSRMNHETLA
+1473 PEGKAQALMNMETLV
-1488 TCPIGDAHW
+1488 TCPVTVDHW
-1497 EGQLKELIERHLA
+1497 EAELKSLIETHHA
-1510 ETGSV
+1510 ETHSR
-1515 KAADILQHWDVEL
+1515 KAADILQHWDVEKS
-1528 ANFVQICP
+1528 NFLQVCP
-1536 KEMLAHLP
+1536 KEMLNKLSH
-1544 APLGVEDKAVPAE
+1544 PLTNEATAVPAE

>member
-1 MIFSPTSHVLDAGP
+1 
-15 CCHEPRL
+15 
-22 QTQIKPDKPP
+22 
-32 NADAVALYWKE
+32 
-43 FTMTKFDQAWV
+43 MTKYDDAWV
-54 DAETAKREWMTEN
+54 AREEAKRAMMAEKG
-67 SLYKEEE
+67 LYSPEE
-74 EHASCGVGLVVSID
+74 EHSSCGVGLVVNID
-88 GKPSRKVVENGI
+88 GKRTREVVENGI
-100 AALKAIWHRGAVDAD
+100 KALKAIWHRGAVDAD

-128 PVEFFYDQIRRT
+128 PVPFFYDQVERT
-140 GHEPDMTKMIA
+140 GHKPRRDELIA

-157 PRTDYGAQETCRTIV
+157 PRTDFGAQETCRTIV
-172 ESEVLRMGYYIYGWR
+172 ETEVLRMGYYIYGWR
-187 HVPVDVA
+187 HVPVSVD

-205 EIEQILISNSKG
+205 EIEQILISNAKG

-235 KAATAAGVQGLYL
+235 KAAVAAQVPTLYIA
-248 CSLSCRS
+248 SMSCRS

-271 PDLMDERFESAFAL
+271 PDLMDERFESAFAI

-311 EINTLKGNLN
+311 EINTLKGNLG
-321 WMKSHEIRMASGAFG
+321 WMKSHEIRMASAAFG

-341 IKPIVAQ
+341 IKPIVAS

-372 AKTMMVPESWSKQA
+372 AKTMLVPESWSKQA
-386 IELPQSWRDMYSYC
+386 VELPQAWRDMYSYC
-400 NSVLEPWDGPAAL
+400 NSVMEPWDGPAAL

-434 YVVTG
+434 YVVTS
-439 DGLLIAGS
+439 DGMLIAGS
-447 ETGMVPV
+447 EAGMVPL
-454 DEANVVEKGALGPGQ
+454 DEARVVRKGALGPGQ
-469 LLAVDMQEGKLYHD
+469 LLAVDMAEGKLYGD
-483 TEMKDKLAAAQPFG
+483 TEIKDKLAAARPFG
-497 DWVGKINELDD
+497 EWVGKINELDD
-508 KLAVVTEKP
+508 ALAGVTEKP
-517 MFTGAELRKRQIA
+517 LFTGAELRRRQVA
-530 AGYSIEELE
+530 AGYTIEELE

-547 DAKEALAS
+547 DGKETLAS

-564 LSEKYRPLSHF
+564 LSGKYRPLSHF
-575 FRQAFSQVTN
+575 FRQNFSQVTN

-609 LDEDSSQ
+609 LEEDSSQ

-631 FDELIANF
+631 FDELTRQF
-639 NAPLAEI
+639 NADLATI
-646 DCTFDAGAGPDDL
+646 DCTFTPGNGTLNAAL
-659 RKGLTRIR
+659 HRIR
-667 AEAEDAVRSGAG
+667 DEAEDAVRSGAG
-679 HIILTDQHQ
+679 HIVLTDQN
-688 SIDRVAMPMIL
+688 SDAERVAMPMIL

-705 SWLTRKG
+705 SHLTRKG
-712 LRTFCSLNVRSAE
+712 LRTFTSLNVRSAE
-725 CVDPHYFAVLIGC
+725 CIDPHYFAVLIGC

-753 DRIERGLLECTLTEA
+753 DRIERGLLDVDLTAAIARYREA
-768 IQRYRN
+768 ID
-774 AIDQGLLKIMAK
+774 AGLLKIMAK

-810 VAEYFPGMQ
+810 CAEFFPGMT

-825 GTTGIQRKS
+825 GVSGIQRKA
-834 ESVHAKGWRGGSD
+834 EEVHGKGWIGD
-847 VLPIGGF
+847 DTVLPIGGF
-854 YKARRSGEKHAWE
+854 YKARQSGETHAWE
-867 AQTMHMLQAAC
+867 ATSMHMMQAAC
-878 NTANYEMWKQF
+878 NRASYEMWKQY
-889 SAAMRANPPI
+889 SAKMQSNPPI

-908 EMGKAIPI
+908 ALGKPIPI
-916 EEVESITSIRKR
+916 EEVESITAIRKR

-965 DPAHFVPEA
+965 DPAHFVPEP

-994 AEYLNHCE
+994 AEYLNQCE

-1035 TKGVTLI
+1035 TPGVTLI

-1088 VAKAKADVILI
+1088 VAKAKADIILI

-1131 LAMNNLRERVTL
+1131 LSMNKLRGRVTL

-1158 AMMGAEEYGIG
+1158 AMLGAEEYGIG

-1191 GVCTQDEELRDKFT
+1191 GVCTQDEALRDKFT

-1228 IGARSMD
+1228 IGARSLD

-1241 DLLSQVSRGSAH
+1241 DLLAQVSRGSAH

-1261 LLITVDGAD
+1261 LLISVDDAHD
-1270 RIVYDRNKARN
+1270 TIYDRDKDRN
-1281 FVPDTLDAEIVKD
+1281 VVPDTLDAQIVRD
-1294 AARFLNDGEKMQLQY
+1294 AARFLEDGEKMQLSY
-1309 AVQNTL
+1309 AVQNTH
-1315 RTIGTRTSSH
+1315 RTVGTRVSSH
-1325 IVQNFGMNNTLQADH
+1325 IVKRFGMRNDLQADH

-1363 EVSGDAND
+1363 VVAGDAND
-1371 YVGKGLSGGTIV
+1371 YVAKGLSGGTVV

-1388 NSPLVAAD
+1388 ASAIVAAE

-1406 GATAGYLFAAGRA
+1406 GATDGYLFAAGRA
-1419 GERFGVRNSGA
+1419 GERFAVRNSGA

-1435 GCGACGCEYM
+1435 GCGSNGCEYM

-1473 PDGVADSRMNHETLA
+1473 PERKARDMMNHETLV
-1488 TCPIGDAHW
+1488 TCAVTVDHW
-1497 EGQLKELIERHLA
+1497 VDQLKGLIEAHHA
-1510 ETGSV
+1510 ETGSRA
-1515 KAADILQHWDVEL
+1515 AADILQHWDTEKD
-1528 ANFVQICP
+1528 NFVQVCP
-1536 KEMLAHLP
+1536 KEMLSRIP
-1544 APLGVEDKAVPAE
+1544 APLGTESTAVPAE

>member
-1 MIFSPTSHVLDAGP
+1 
-15 CCHEPRL
+15 
-22 QTQIKPDKPP
+22 
-32 NADAVALYWKE
+32 
-43 FTMTKFDQAWV
+43 MTKFDADWV
-54 DAETAKREWMTEN
+54 RAEEAKRKWMAEN
-67 SLYKEEE
+67 GLYSEQE
-74 EHASCGVGLVVSID
+74 EHSSCGVGLVVSVD
-88 GKPSRKVVENGI
+88 GKKSRKVVEAGI
-100 AALKAIWHRGAVDAD
+100 NALKAIWHRGAVDAD

-128 PVEFFYDQIRRT
+128 PAPFFYDQIRRT
-140 GHEPDMTKMIA
+140 GHEPKMDELIA

-157 PRTDYGAQETCRTIV
+157 PRTDFGAQERCRTIV
-172 ESEVLRMGYYIYGWR
+172 ETEVLRMGYYIYGWR
-187 HVPVDVA
+187 HVPVDVT

-217 VDEETFER
+217 VDEDTFER

-235 KAATAAGVQGLYL
+235 KAAAAAGISGLYL
-248 CSLSCRS
+248 ASLSCRS

-266 VAEFY
+266 VAVFY
-271 PDLMDERFESAFAL
+271 PDLMDERFESAFAI

-311 EINTLKGNLN
+311 EINTLKGNIN
-321 WMKSHEIRMASGAFG
+321 WMKSHEIRMASATFG
-336 DMAED
+336 DYAED
-341 IKPIVAQ
+341 IKPIIAG

-372 AKTMMVPESWSKQA
+372 AKTMLVPESWSKQA
-386 IELPQSWRDMYSYC
+386 VELPQAWRDMYSYC
-400 NSVLEPWDGPAAL
+400 NSVMEPWDGPAAL

-439 DGLLIAGS
+439 DGLVIAGS
-447 ETGMVPV
+447 EAGMVPI
-454 DEANVVEKGALGPGQ
+454 DEASVKEKGALGPGQ
-469 LLAVDMQEGKLYHD
+469 MLAVDMKKGKLYRD
-483 TEMKDKLAAAQPFG
+483 KQIKDKLAAALPFG
-497 DWVGKINELDD
+497 EWVSKINDLDE
-508 KLAVVTEKP
+508 KLAEVAEKP
-517 MFTGAELRKRQIA
+517 LFTGEELRKRQIA
-530 AGYSIEELE
+530 AGYTVEELE

-547 DAKEALAS
+547 DGKEAIAS

-564 LSEKYRPLSHF
+564 LSKQYRPLSHF
-575 FRQAFSQVTN
+575 FRQNFSQVTN
-585 PPIDSLREFRVMS
+585 PPIDSLREYRVMS

-616 TEILVLDSPFVGNAQ
+616 TEIVVLESPFVGNAQ
-631 FDELIANF
+631 WEELVANF
-639 NAPLAEI
+639 DAPLAEI
-646 DCTFDAGAGPDDL
+646 DCTFESGTGAL
-659 RKGLTRIR
+659 SAALARIR
-667 AEAEDAVRSGAG
+667 AEAEEAVRSGAG
-679 HIILTDQHQ
+679 HLVLTDQF
-688 SIDRVAMPMIL
+688 SGPGKVAMPMIL

-705 SWLTRKG
+705 SHLIRQG

-725 CVDPHYFAVLIGC
+725 CIDPHYFAVLIGC

-753 DRIERGLLECTLTEA
+753 DRIERGLLEGSLTENVA
-768 IQRYRN
+768 RYRE

-810 VAEYFPGMQ
+810 VAEYFPGMT

-825 GTTGIQRKS
+825 GVTGIQSKA
-834 ESVHAKGWRGGSD
+834 EGIHAKGWESGLD

-854 YKARRSGEKHAWE
+854 YKARKSGETHAWE
-867 AQTMHMLQAAC
+867 ATSMHMMQMAC
-878 NTANYEMWKQF
+878 NRASYELWKQY
-889 SAAMRANPPI
+889 SAKMQANPPI
-899 HLRDLLDIK
+899 HLRDLMDFKPL
-908 EMGKAIPI
+908 GKPIPI

-965 DPAHFVPEA
+965 DPAHFVPEP

-994 AEYLNHCE
+994 AEYLNQCE

-1069 CKVTVK
+1069 AKVTVK

-1088 VAKAKADVILI
+1088 VAKAKADIILI

-1131 LAMNNLRERVTL
+1131 LAMNNLRDRVTL

-1191 GVCTQDEELRDKFT
+1191 GVCTQDESLRAKFT

-1216 FYATE
+1216 FYAQE

-1228 IGARSMD
+1228 LGARSVD
-1235 DVIGRA
+1235 EIIGRA
-1241 DLLSQVSRGSAH
+1241 DLLAQVSRGSAH

-1261 LLITVDGAD
+1261 LLITVDGAQN
-1270 RIVYDRNKARN
+1270 IVYDRDKPRN
-1281 FVPDTLDAEIVKD
+1281 AVPDTLDSEIVRD
-1294 AARFLNDGEKMQLQY
+1294 AARFLKDGEKMQLSY
-1309 AVQNTL
+1309 AVQNTH
-1315 RTIGTRTSSH
+1315 RTVGTRVSSH
-1325 IVQNFGMNNTLQADH
+1325 IVQNFGMRNTFQPDH
-1340 LTVKLSGSA
+1340 LHVKLQGSA

-1383 VRPPM
+1383 VRPPQV
-1388 NSPLVAAD
+1388 SPLQAD
-1396 NTIIGNTVLY
+1396 RNTIIGNTVLY
-1406 GATAGYLFAAGRA
+1406 GATDGYLFAAGRA
-1419 GERFGVRNSGA
+1419 GERFAVRNSGA
-1430 KVVIE
+1430 TVVVE
-1435 GCGACGCEYM
+1435 GCGSNGCEYM
-1445 TGGVAVILGS
+1445 TGGVAVILGD

-1473 PDGVADSRMNHETLA
+1473 PEGKAQLLMNMETLV
-1488 TCPIGDAHW
+1488 TCPVTVEHW
-1497 EGQLKELIERHLA
+1497 ETQLKSLIERHAA
-1510 ETGSV
+1510 ETGSR

-1528 ANFVQICP
+1528 SNFLQVCP
-1536 KEMLAHLP
+1536 KEMLNKLSH
-1544 APLGVEDKAVPAE
+1544 PLSHEAAAVPAE

>member
-1 MIFSPTSHVLDAGP
+1 
-15 CCHEPRL
+15 
-22 QTQIKPDKPP
+22 
-32 NADAVALYWKE
+32 
-43 FTMTKFDQAWV
+43 MTKFDERWA
-54 DAETAKREWMTEN
+54 A
-67 SLYKEEE
+67 EEE
-74 EHASCGVGLVVSID
+74 ARRAFMAANGLYSAEDEHSSCGVGLVVSID
-88 GKPSRKVVENGI
+88 GAKSRRVVEHGI
-100 AALKAIWHRGAVDAD
+100 DALKAVWHRGAVDAD

-128 PVEFFYDQIRRT
+128 PHHFFGDQIRRT
-140 GHEPDMTKMIA
+140 GHEPRDGELLA

-157 PRTDYGAQETCRTIV
+157 PRTDFGAQETCRTIV
-172 ESEVLRMGYYIYGWR
+172 ETEVLRMGYYIYGWR
-187 HVPVDVA
+187 HVPVDVSV
-194 CLGEKANATRP
+194 LGEKANATRP
-205 EIEQILISNSKG
+205 EIEQIILSNSKG

-235 KAATAAGVQGLYL
+235 KAAHAAGIGQLYI

-255 IIYKGMMLAEQ
+255 VIYKGMMLAEQ

-271 PDLMDERFESAFAL
+271 PDLKDERFESAFAI

-311 EINTLKGNLN
+311 EINTLKGNVN
-321 WMKSHEIRMASGAFG
+321 WMKSHEIRMASATFG
-336 DMAED
+336 DTADD
-341 IKPIVAQ
+341 IKPIIAN
-348 GSSDSAALDSVFEV
+348 GASDSAALDAVFEV

-372 AKTMMVPESWSKQA
+372 AKTMLVPESWSKQA
-386 IELPQSWRDMYSYC
+386 EELPEAWRDMYSYC
-400 NSVLEPWDGPAAL
+400 NAVMEPWDGPAAL

-439 DGLLIAGS
+439 DGLVIAGS

-454 DEANVVEKGALGPGQ
+454 DEATVVEKGALGPGQ
-469 LLAVDMQEGKLYHD
+469 MLAVDMKKGLLFHD
-483 TEMKDKLAAAQPFG
+483 TEIKDKLAKALPFG
-497 DWVGKINELDD
+497 EWVGRINELDEA
-508 KLAVVTEKP
+508 LGSVSERALFE
-517 MFTGAELRKRQIA
+517 GAELRRRQIA
-530 AGYSIEELE
+530 AGYTMEELE
-539 QILAPMAE
+539 QVLAPMAE
-547 DAKEALAS
+547 DGKEMLAS

-564 LSEKYRPLSHF
+564 LSTRYRPLSHF
-575 FRQAFSQVTN
+575 FRQNFSQVTN
-585 PPIDSLREFRVMS
+585 PPIDSLREYRVMS

-616 TEILVLDSPFVGNAQ
+616 TEILVLESPFVGNAQ
-631 FDELIANF
+631 FEEMVAAM
-639 NAPLAEI
+639 NAPMTEI
-646 DCTFDAGAGPDDL
+646 DCTFPAGSGDGAL
-659 RKGLTRIR
+659 RAALDRIR

-679 HIILTDQHQ
+679 HIVLTDHHQ
-688 SIDRVAMPMIL
+688 GPDKVAMPMIL

-705 SWLTRKG
+705 SWLTQKG
-712 LRTFCSLNVRSAE
+712 LRTFCSLAVRSAE
-725 CVDPHYFAVLIGC
+725 CIDPHYFAVLIGC
-738 GATVVNAYLAEDSLA
+738 GATVVNPYLAEDSIA
-753 DRIERGLLECTLTEA
+753 DRIGRGLIEGSLTEA
-768 IQRYRN
+768 VARYRQ
-774 AIDQGLLKIMAK
+774 AIDLGLLKIMSK

-810 VAEYFPGMQ
+810 CSEYFPGLV

-825 GTTGIQRKS
+825 GVTGIQRKA
-834 ESVHAKGWRGGSD
+834 EEVHGMGFRGGRD

-854 YKARRSGEKHAWE
+854 YKARRSGETHAWE
-867 AQTMHMLQAAC
+867 ATSMHMLQAAC
-878 NTANYEMWKQF
+878 DRASYEMWKQY
-889 SAAMRANPPI
+889 SAKMRANPPI
-899 HLRDLLDIK
+899 HLRDLLDFK
-908 EMGKAIPI
+908 PMGKPVPI

-965 DPAHFVPEA
+965 DPAHFVPES

-1035 TKGVTLI
+1035 TPGVTLI

-1069 CKVTVK
+1069 AKVTVK
-1075 LVASSGVGTIAAG
+1075 LVAQSGVGTIAAG

-1131 LAMNNLRERVTL
+1131 LAMNRLRDRVTL

-1158 AMMGAEEYGIG
+1158 AMLGAEEYGIG

-1191 GVCTQDEELRDKFT
+1191 GVCTQDEALRAKFT
-1205 GNADKVVNLIT
+1205 GTAEKVVNLIT
-1216 FYATE
+1216 FYAQE
-1221 VREILAS
+1221 VRETLAS
-1228 IGARSMD
+1228 IGARSLD
-1235 DVIGRA
+1235 EVIGRA
-1241 DLLSQVSRGSAH
+1241 DLLTQVSRGAAH

-1261 LLITVDGAD
+1261 LLITVDGAES
-1270 RIVYDRNKARN
+1270 IVYDREKKRN
-1281 FVPDTLDAEIVKD
+1281 AVPDTLDAEIVKD
-1294 AARFLNDGEKMQLQY
+1294 AKRFLEDGEKMQLSY
-1309 AVQNTL
+1309 AVRNTH
-1315 RTIGTRTSSH
+1315 RTIGTRVSSH
-1325 IVQNFGMNNTLQADH
+1325 IVKRFGMRNGLQRDH
-1340 LTVKLSGSA
+1340 LHVKLSGSA

-1371 YVGKGLSGGTIV
+1371 YVGKGLSGGMIV

-1388 NSPLVAAD
+1388 ASPLVAAD
-1396 NTIIGNTVLY
+1396 NVIIGNTVLY
-1406 GATAGYLFAAGRA
+1406 GATDGYLFAAGRA
-1419 GERFGVRNSGA
+1419 GERFAVRNSGA
-1430 KVVIE
+1430 KVVVE
-1435 GCGACGCEYM
+1435 GCGSNGCEYM
-1445 TGGVAVILGS
+1445 TGGVAVILGG

-1465 GGMAYLYD
+1465 GGMAYLHD
-1473 PDGVADSRMNHETLA
+1473 PEGLAGKMLNRETIV
-1488 TCPIGDAHW
+1488 TCPVSTDHW
-1497 EGQLKELIERHLA
+1497 EADLRGLVEMHLA

-1515 KAADILQHWDVEL
+1515 KAREILRNWPDEIGHFLQV
-1528 ANFVQICP
+1528 CP
-1536 KEMLAHLP
+1536 KEMLDKLAH
-1544 APLGVEDKAVPAE
+1544 PLGVEPSAVPAE